1 MYPVEFEY
9 VRAEMHT
16 QFANVATPNEVVVT
30 TTFDI
35 EFGSVGGEFHICMP
49 YSMIEPM
56 RDQLS
61 SPLQGETLEVDKRWV
76 RLLSQQVQAADVEIV
91 TNLAQFDMT
100 LSQLLNMRVGD
111 VIPLDVPEVLE
122 AKVDGVPVMQCNYG
136 VFNGQYALRV
146 NQMINHSHSDYTKD
160 NE

>member
-1 MYPVEFEY
+1 
-9 VRAEMHT
+9 
-16 QFANVATPNEVVVT
+16 VVVT

-91 TNLAQFDMT
+91 TNLAQIDMT

-122 AKVDGVPVMQCNYG
+122 AKVDGVPVMHCNYG

>member
-1 MYPVEFEY
+1 
-9 VRAEMHT
+9 MHT